1 MTRLRQDFR
10 YALRQLRRSPSF
22 ALTAVGTLALGIG
35 ANVVAFGV
43 LNAVLLKPLDVPQAE
58 GLYNVVHQQRGD
70 DNQSYPDYADF
81 RSRNRT
87 FSDMATYRLQ
97 PAGLST
103 GNATYK
109 SWYYKVSG
117 NYFDMLGVT
126 PLRGRLF
133 HESDEHGP
141 NSAPYIVLS
150 EQFWQ
155 RSFGSDPN
163 IAGTKVEINKHPFT
177 VIGVAPKEFH
187 GTDLFIWPDFW
198 IPITN
203 GQDYEGTDFLSWRGN
218 HNLWI
223 LGRLKSGRTPQQ
235 ATDDLSAVAH
245 QLAKQY
251 PSTDDGLTAK
261 LVTPGLMGDQIGDPA
276 RSFLAGIM
284 ALALLVLLAACTN
297 LASLFAARTADR
309 GRELAIR
316 IAVGSSRWHVLRQLM
331 TEAVVVAVVG
341 GILGTIFSSFLLK
354 ALTHWEPIAGLPI
367 RMTVN
372 ADARV
377 YLVALL
383 LSIASGMVFG
393 LVPLRQV
400 WRTSSAQL
408 IKTGATGTEVTRRFT
423 FREVL
428 LGTQI
433 ALCTLLVTASFVALR
448 GMQRSLQAPIGFDP
462 QGATLAATDLHMG
475 GYKDDEAVTVQKR
488 MIDEVGQIP
497 GVESVATINET
508 QLGTGGS
515 STSVYREGT
524 TDFRPSN
531 SAFGAKYY
539 STSPGYFAAA
549 GTHLLVGR
557 DFTWQDNDKAPKVA
571 IVNARFARSMFG
583 GVASAVGQRFAMG
596 NKTLCEVVGVVEDGK
611 YESLTETPSAATFF
625 PLEQAPDSDTTL
637 VVRSRMPEAEIAP
650 KIARVLGQIDPSL
663 PFGIHSWEDDL
674 ALVLFPAR
682 VATACLGVMGF
693 LAAMLAVTGVFGL
706 AMYSVSKRIREFGIR
721 VALGA
726 RSAQVMRA
734 ALGRPLILLVAGS
747 IAGLFLG
754 ALASR
759 LLAQIV
765 YEATPSDPVVFAGV
779 TVTMALLGLL
789 ATWIPARR
797 ALQIEPAGLLREE

>member
-1 MTRLRQDFR
+1 MTRLGQDFR
-10 YALRQLRRSPSF
+10 YGLRQVRRSPSF
-22 ALTAVGTLALGIG
+22 ALTALVTLALGIG

-43 LNAVLLKPLDVPQAE
+43 LNAVLLKPLDVPQPA
-58 GLYNVVHQQRGD
+58 GLYNVVHQQQGD
-70 DNQSYPDYADF
+70 DNQSYPDYVDF

-97 PAGLST
+97 AAGLST
-103 GNATYK
+103 GKATYK

-117 NYFDMLGVT
+117 NYFDMLGVNA
-126 PLRGRLF
+126 LRGRFF

-150 EQFWQ
+150 EQFW
-155 RSFGSDPN
+155 RRNLGAAPN
-163 IAGTKVEINKHPFT
+163 IAGSKVEINKHPFT

-198 IPITN
+198 MPIVN
-203 GQDYEGTDFLSWRGN
+203 GQDYEGTEFLSWRGN

-223 LGRLKSGRTPQQ
+223 LGRLKPGATPQQ
-235 ATDDLSAVAH
+235 ATDDLGGIART
-245 QLAKQY
+245 LAKQY
-251 PSTDDGLTAK
+251 PSTDDGLTAR
-261 LVTPGLMGDQIGDPA
+261 LVTPGLMGDQLGDPA

-316 IAVGSSRWHVLRQLM
+316 IAVGSSRWHILRQLV
-331 TEAVVVAVVG
+331 TEAVLIAAVG
-341 GILGTIFSSFLLK
+341 GILGTGFSRSLLK
-354 ALTHWEPIAGLPI
+354 ALTQWEPIAGLPI
-367 RMTVN
+367 RVTVN

-377 YLVALL
+377 YLMALL
-383 LSIASGMVFG
+383 LSVASGIVFG

-400 WRTSSAQL
+400 WKTSSAQL
-408 IKTGATGTEVTRRFT
+408 IKTGTTGTEVIRRFT

-428 LGTQI
+428 LGIQI

-448 GMQRSLQAPIGFDP
+448 GMQRSLHAPLGFDP
-462 QGATLAATDLHMG
+462 HGATLAVTDLHMG
-475 GYKDDEAVTVQKR
+475 GYKDAEAVQVQKG

-497 GVESVATINET
+497 GVESVGTINET
-508 QLGTGGS
+508 PLGTGGS
-515 STSVYREGT
+515 STLVYRQGT

-531 SAFGAKYY
+531 SVFSTKYY
-539 STSPGYFAAA
+539 SISPRYLSAA
-549 GTHLLVGR
+549 GTHLLMGR
-557 DFTWQDNDKAPKVA
+557 NFTSQDNDKAPKVV
-571 IVNARFARSMFG
+571 IVNERFARLMFG
-583 GVASAVGQRFAMG
+583 GVASAVGQRFTNG
-596 NKTLCEVVGVVEDGK
+596 YKSCCEVVGVVENGK
-611 YESLTETPSAATFF
+611 YDSLTEGPWAAMFYPF
-625 PLEQAPDSDTTL
+625 EQSPDSDTTL
-637 VVRSRMPEAEIAP
+637 VVRSHMTEVEMAP
-650 KIARVLGQIDPSL
+650 KVARVLGQIDPSL
-663 PFGIHSWEDDL
+663 PFGIQSWEDGL
-674 ALVLFPAR
+674 AFVLFPAR

-726 RSAQVMRA
+726 QSAQVMRA
-734 ALGRPLILLVAGS
+734 ALGRPLILLLSGS
-747 IAGLFLG
+747 LAGLLLG
-754 ALASR
+754 ALASQ

-765 YEATPSDPVVFAGV
+765 YEATPRDPVVFAGV
-779 TVTMALLGLL
+779 TATMTLLGLL

-797 ALQIEPAGLLREE
+797 ALQIDPAGLLREE